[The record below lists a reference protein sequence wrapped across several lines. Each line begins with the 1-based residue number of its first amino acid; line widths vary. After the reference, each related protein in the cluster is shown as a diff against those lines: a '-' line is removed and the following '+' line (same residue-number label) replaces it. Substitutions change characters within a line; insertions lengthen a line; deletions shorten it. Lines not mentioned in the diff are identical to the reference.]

1 MSLTKIKNFF
11 FPGPSRE
18 ACRVAEIAR
27 AAERV
32 FSHAYTVLQYCE
44 QHGIRASAELFHDG
58 SGALHIF
65 NALALTDETQL
76 YLEAQL
82 QSCRWEVGEGV
93 ATLSSCRRRHP

>member
-1 MSLTKIKNFF
+1 M
-11 FPGPSRE
+11 
-18 ACRVAEIAR
+18 AEIAR
-27 AAERV
+27 AVECA
-32 FSHAYTVLQYCE
+32 FCHARTILRYCE
-44 QHGIRASAELFHDG
+44 RHGIRASAELFHDG
-58 SGALHIF
+58 SGVLHIF